1 MEGRDTS
8 DWVVIDAGS
17 VVIHFMTPEARKER
31 DLEGLWAS
39 VKNPLKMK
47 DVEEISWEDVKGK
60 MTKRL
65 ERIARI
71 SLLQAYRVPT
81 TNGPATDAESL
92 TLNPSSDALMV
103 AIKKFAKAYED
114 LVKEAG
120 SRETLSK
127 EAMIE
132 PFEIVQ
138 ALANGVCVDV
148 GPFVRVCV

>member
-1 MEGRDTS
+1 NQGFP
-8 DWVVIDAGS
+8 G
-17 VVIHFMTPEARKER
+17 
-31 DLEGLWAS
+31 G
-39 VKNPLKMK
+39 
-47 DVEEISWEDVKGK
+47 
-60 MTKRL
+60 L

-71 SLLQAYRVPT
+71 SILQAHRVPT
-81 TNGPATDAESL
+81 TIGPATDAESL
-92 TLNPSSDALMV
+92 TLNPSSDALME

-120 SRETLSK
+120 SRETLSE

-132 PFEIVQ
+132 SFETVQ